1 MTSYTQTQQFKKVF
15 YDYVITGDYIVNL
28 TSDMQAGQKNNN
40 YVFDYTKQELVLM
53 KDKLSLLKQK
63 IINMNLNEF
72 IYYFNSYTTTYDEL
86 LKGVIDEVNC
96 NDNKIKNKN
105 HDLSSKLN
113 DLLYLINKTILKI
126 EYKNQ

>member
-1 MTSYTQTQQFKKVF
+1 
-15 YDYVITGDYIVNL
+15 
-28 TSDMQAGQKNNN
+28 
-40 YVFDYTKQELVLM
+40 
-53 KDKLSLLKQK
+53 
-63 IINMNLNEF
+63 MNLNEF